1 MSHAHV
7 VREANLVG
15 ALGLAVADRIAEAA
29 DPGLGGSVAQ
39 ALVTLLGP
47 QAGGTIDALAR
58 VTGLTHSGAVRL
70 VDRMAGAGLVERR
83 MGADQR
89 SAALYLTPAGR
100 RAARR
105 VLARREAAVQSILA
119 LLDRADRAALAQLA
133 ERLLAELGAVEGAER
148 RLCRLCDR
156 EACGRARGKCPVN
169 AKSNPPVEGTSITA
183 DP

>member
-7 VREANLVG
+7 VREANLLG

-29 DPGLGGSVAQ
+29 EPGANGSAAQ
-39 ALVTLLGP
+39 ALVILLGP
-47 QAGGTIDALAR
+47 QAGGRIDALAR
-58 VTGLTHSGAVRL
+58 ACGLTHSGAVRL
-70 VDRMAGAGLVERR
+70 VDRMAASGLVERR

-89 SAALYLTPAGR
+89 SAALFLTPAGR

-119 LLDRADRAALAQLA
+119 PLGRPEREALAQLA
-133 ERLLAELGAVEGAER
+133 ERMLGELGVAEGAER

-156 EACGRARGKCPVN
+156 EACGRSRGRCPV
-169 AKSNPPVEGTSITA
+169 TA
-183 DP
+183 

>member
-7 VREANLVG
+7 VREANLLG

-29 DPGLGGSVAQ
+29 EPGANGSAAQ
-39 ALVTLLGP
+39 ALVALVGP

-58 VTGLTHSGAVRL
+58 ITGLTHSGAVRL
-70 VDRMAGAGLVERR
+70 VDRMAAAGLLERR

-89 SAALYLTPAGR
+89 SAAVFLTPAGR

-105 VLARREAAVQSILA
+105 VLMRRESAVQSILA
-119 LLDRADRAALAQLA
+119 PLDRGEREALARLA
-133 ERLLAELGAVEGAER
+133 ARMLGELAAAEGSDR

-156 EACGRARGKCPVN
+156 EACGRPRGRCPVM
-169 AKSNPPVEGTSITA
+169 T
-183 DP
+183 

>member
-1 MSHAHV
+1 M

-29 DPGLGGSVAQ
+29 EPGAGGSAAL

-58 VTGLTHSGAVRL
+58 VVGLTHSGTVRL
-70 VDRMAGAGLVERR
+70 VDRMVTAGLLERR

-100 RAARR
+100 RAGRR
-105 VLARREAAVQSILA
+105 VLARREAAVEAILA
-119 LLDRADRAALAQLA
+119 PLDRGEREALTRLA
-133 ERLLAELGAVEGAER
+133 ERLLGDLGAAGEAER

-156 EACGRARGKCPVN
+156 EACGRARGRCPV
-169 AKSNPPVEGTSITA
+169 AT
-183 DP
+183 